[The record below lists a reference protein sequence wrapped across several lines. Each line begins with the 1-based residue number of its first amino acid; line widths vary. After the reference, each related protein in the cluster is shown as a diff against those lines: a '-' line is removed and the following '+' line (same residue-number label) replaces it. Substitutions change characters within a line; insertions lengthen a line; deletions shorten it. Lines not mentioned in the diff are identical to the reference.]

1 MTEITI
7 ISIVT
12 AVALGVLLWDHHI
25 EKRRLEEEFKGQME
39 VNKELLKRIPAI
51 GGGGSEREQLTVEKI
66 ADSVRFEGF
75 FPEIDGNLVIFRVQG
90 KTYYVDANRLPL
102 FFLIK
107 PFEINPNELEIDLF
121 KEAAH
126 KMSDRQVM
134 VKATIS
140 DDGKH
145 MRYFVALR
153 DRNFES
159 FRANLTAYM
168 GILDDG
174 QRVMNEIYNKLVDEK
189 RKVALEARPIVPPVK
204 QGNKVMS

>member
-1 MTEITI
+1 MADITT
-7 ISIVT
+7 ISVIT
-12 AVALGVLLWDHHI
+12 AVVLGVLLWDRHI
-25 EKRRLEEEFKGQME
+25 DKRRLAEEVKRLNEA
-39 VNKELLKRIPAI
+39 NRELVKRIPVMN
-51 GGGGSEREQLTVEKI
+51 GGDTTREPLTVEKI
-66 ADSVRFEGF
+66 ADAVRFEGF
-75 FPEIDGNLVIFRVQG
+75 FPETDGNLVIFRVQG

-159 FRANLTAYM
+159 FQANLTAYM
-168 GILDDG
+168 GILDEG
-174 QRVMNEIYNKLVDEK
+174 QRVMNEIYDKLVDEK

>member
-1 MTEITI
+1 M
-7 ISIVT
+7 V
-12 AVALGVLLWDHHI
+12 LGILLWNRHI
-25 EKRRLEEEFKGQME
+25 DKRRLAEEVKGLNE
-39 VNKELLKRIPAI
+39 ANRELAKRIPVMN
-51 GGGGSEREQLTVEKI
+51 GGDTTREPLTVEKI
-66 ADSVRFEGF
+66 ADAVRLEGF
-75 FPEIDGNLVIFRVQG
+75 IPETDGNLVIFRVQG

-107 PFEINPNELEIDLF
+107 PFEINPNELEMDLF

-140 DDGKH
+140 DDGKR

-153 DRNFES
+153 DRNLES

-168 GILDDG
+168 GFLDDG
-174 QRVMNEIYNKLVDEK
+174 QRVMNELYNKLVDEK
-189 RKVALEARPIVPPVK
+189 RKVALEARSLVPPIK

>member
-1 MTEITI
+1 M
-7 ISIVT
+7 
-12 AVALGVLLWDHHI
+12 
-25 EKRRLEEEFKGQME
+25 EKHRLAEEVKGLNE
-39 VNKELLKRIPAI
+39 ANRELVKRIPAMN
-51 GGGGSEREQLTVEKI
+51 GGDATREPLTVEKI
-66 ADSVRFEGF
+66 ADAVRIEGF

-107 PFEINPNELEIDLF
+107 PFEIDPNELEIDLF

-126 KMSDRQVM
+126 KMSDRLVM

-140 DDGKH
+140 DDEKR
-145 MRYFVALR
+145 MRFFVASR

-168 GILDDG
+168 GSLDDG
-174 QRVMNEIYNKLVDEK
+174 QRVMNEIYDQLIDEK
-189 RKVALEARPIVPPVK
+189 RKLALEARPIVPLVK
-204 QGNKVMS
+204 QGNKLMS

>member
-1 MTEITI
+1 MADITT
-7 ISIVT
+7 ISIIT
-12 AVALGVLLWDHHI
+12 AVVLGILLWDRQVD
-25 EKRRLEEEFKGQME
+25 KRRLAEEVKGLNE
-39 VNKELLKRIPAI
+39 ANRELAKRIPVMN
-51 GGGGSEREQLTVEKI
+51 GGDTTREPLTVEKI
-66 ADSVRFEGF
+66 ADAVRLEGF
-75 FPEIDGNLVIFRVQG
+75 IPETDGNLVIFRVQG

-107 PFEINPNELEIDLF
+107 PFEINPNELEMDLF

-140 DDGKH
+140 DDGKR
-145 MRYFVALR
+145 MRYFVTLR
-153 DRNFES
+153 DRNLES

-168 GILDDG
+168 GFLDDG

-189 RKVALEARPIVPPVK
+189 RKVALEARPLVPPVK